1 MWNTCFCRWLSKE
14 IVQINFLCP
23 NILTRPTGPWVIGCV
38 QGILLQISKEATK
51 VPHTYRVVVGS
62 PGLSNAMN
70 TVRTVIGLSTWLYL
84 HDYAS
89 DILVTLPSDDVA
101 QWITAIAYNFPS
113 PLLCACDISQ
123 CLLYRPLFCC
133 SAAHGYDLE
142 AIVGLLHVSDARSG
156 PKLTAEREIT
166 QSPNGSL
173 S

>member
-1 MWNTCFCRWLSKE
+1 MWNTCFCRWFSKE

-23 NILTRPTGPWVIGCV
+23 NILTRPTGPWVSKVYYSRYQRKLPRCPTPIVSSWAV
-38 QGILLQISKEATK
+38 QASAT
-51 VPHTYRVVVGS
+51 
-62 PGLSNAMN
+62 LW

-166 QSPNGSL
+166 QSPNGCL